1 MFRPNRFR
9 TFALAAALALLSPT
23 GVAFSQCLITGDSS
37 LCNGPVQL
45 CGPEGLYEYLWID
58 PAGQFSFD
66 RCLTA
71 STPGVYMLRIT
82 DEFGSSYGPCSK
94 TVEMTPPPP
103 CDITGPTSAVEGT
116 TVELCGPQ
124 GQFTY
129 AWSGPN
135 GFATTSACAQ
145 VSVGGTYRLSVW
157 SAGNNCPES
166 MCEHTVTFTAPPPP
180 PPPPP
185 PPADAPANC
194 PRPAWFWLRQCLV
207 SERAS
212 TRLDSQQF
220 ASVAAAVDAAA
231 GIFSWS
237 NARDGFCTTLHARPA
252 TLRACA
258 KRQFATV
265 HANVC
270 AGEMGLPE
278 IGGRI
283 LKLDRST
290 RVETR
295 GVSTTVGE
303 WLAATD
309 ARLAQLEP
317 LVRLG
322 RDAREE
328 YRRIIAVGWNINH
341 GRGIGRTCGSRMR
354 DSDGAEIVADF
365 VDDPEEPLAS
375 QLMDETDNAPVR
387 ALGTPN
393 PFSAATTVTYF
404 VGGTGT
410 QDVAISVYDVA
421 GRKVREL
428 AGGSQS
434 PGPHELRWD
443 GRGADGA
450 QVRSGVYFVRGTIG
464 AQRLAGQL
472 TFLK

>member
-1 MFRPNRFR
+1 
-9 TFALAAALALLSPT
+9 
-23 GVAFSQCLITGDSS
+23 V
-37 LCNGPVQL
+37 
-45 CGPEGLYEYLWID
+45 
-58 PAGQFSFD
+58 
-66 RCLTA
+66 
-71 STPGVYMLRIT
+71 
-82 DEFGSSYGPCSK
+82 
-94 TVEMTPPPP
+94 
-103 CDITGPTSAVEGT
+103 
-116 TVELCGPQ
+116 
-124 GQFTY
+124 
-129 AWSGPN
+129 
-135 GFATTSACAQ
+135 
-145 VSVGGTYRLSVW
+145 
-157 SAGNNCPES
+157 
-166 MCEHTVTFTAPPPP
+166 
-180 PPPPP
+180 
-185 PPADAPANC
+185 DAPANC

-220 ASVAAAVDAAA
+220 ASVATAVDAAA

-237 NARDGFCTTLHARPA
+237 NARDGFCTALHARPA
-252 TLRACA
+252 TLRAQA

-270 AGEMGLPE
+270 AGELGMPE
-278 IGGRI
+278 VGGRI
-283 LKLDRST
+283 IKLDRST

-309 ARLAQLEP
+309 ARLLQLEP
-317 LVRLG
+317 LVRVG

-341 GRGIGRTCGSRMR
+341 GRGIGRTCGNRMR
-354 DSDGAEIVADF
+354 DDDQAEIVADF

-375 QLMDETDNAPVR
+375 LLVDETDDAPVR

-393 PFSAATTVTYF
+393 PFSAVTTVTYF
-404 VGGTGT
+404 VSGTGT
-410 QDVAISVYDVA
+410 QDVAIALYDVA

-428 AGGSQS
+428 AAGPQS
-434 PGPHELRWD
+434 PGTHELRWD

-450 QVRSGVYFVRGTIG
+450 LVRSGVYFVRGTIG